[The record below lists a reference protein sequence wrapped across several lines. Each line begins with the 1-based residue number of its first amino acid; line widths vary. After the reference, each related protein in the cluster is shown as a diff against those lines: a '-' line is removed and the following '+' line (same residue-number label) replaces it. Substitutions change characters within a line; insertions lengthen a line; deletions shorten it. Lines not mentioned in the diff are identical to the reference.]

1 METLE
6 KKVNKYGNSGHIIFD
21 TYMSFGS
28 GIRIGDTVLIK
39 CAKDKVI
46 ITKKKGE

>member
-1 METLE
+1 MEVLE
-6 KKVNKYGNSGHIIFD
+6 KKVNKFGNSGHIVFD

-28 GIRIGDTVLIK
+28 GIKIGDTVLIK
-39 CAKDKVI
+39 CAKDKII

>member
-21 TYMSFGS
+21 SYMSFGS
-28 GIRIGDTVLIK
+28 GIKIGDIVLIK
-39 CAKDKVI
+39 CAKAKII